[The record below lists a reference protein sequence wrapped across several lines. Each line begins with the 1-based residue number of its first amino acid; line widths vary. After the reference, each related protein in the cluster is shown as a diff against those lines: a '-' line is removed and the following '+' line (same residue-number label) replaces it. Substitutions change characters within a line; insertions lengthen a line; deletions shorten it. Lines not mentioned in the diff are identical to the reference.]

1 MSSNLILLFF
11 LLAGFL
17 LALINRVNLSS
28 IVQKLLVATII
39 VLVFMMGANLGM
51 MQDLSIRIASY
62 GYSALVVTLSAILFS
77 IMSAW
82 VFVRLFMSK
91 DKQK

>member
-1 MSSNLILLFF
+1 MSSNLILLLF

-17 LALINRVNLSS
+17 LALINRVNISA

-51 MQDLSIRIASY
+51 MPDLSGRIASY
-62 GYSALVVTLSAILFS
+62 GYSALVITLSAIVCSVLA
-77 IMSAW
+77 AW
-82 VFVRLFMSK
+82 IFTKFFMRR